1 MNLTEPSLSR
11 ETLLHASRVSLG
23 GPWASRTP
31 SPASDSE
38 MGFEQNLSG
47 DCSSPDGLG
56 TRNMRRTEARI
67 SLTPSSGGQSP
78 DLTPAGGV
86 SAGTVDGKAVG
97 GEQRIRRPMN
107 AFMVWAK
114 DERKRLA
121 LQNPDL
127 HNAVLSKMLGQSWK
141 ALSATDKR
149 PFVEEAE
156 RLRVQHLQ
164 DHPNYKYRPRR
175 KKTTK
180 KLKRVEPGLLL
191 HSLAQGGASGLGL
204 GPGVSPLGA
213 EGISGGSAYGHPSTH
228 PTHHHHSHH
237 LLPSL
242 GHFRDLQAPG
252 HPELESYGLPTP
264 EMSPLDILEDGAG
277 ESVFFPQHMQEEAG
291 MGGWSGYHHH
301 LHHHNQHY
309 SHNYNSHSHHSSIH
323 GAATYGQSSGM
334 SAGPSL
340 STSMNSSLSPGRSSR
355 VDSRMSSVES
365 NMTSSMSSVTS
376 VLATSVNS
384 RLNPAHPSSHH
395 IALRSPVKC
404 PPPLSDSSS
413 PVSYSQPSVSIPEPI
428 KSHQTPH
435 QTTAPV
441 GYFGQMYGSN
451 TPNAAYY
458 MPSHL
463 GQLSP
468 PPETSPSSCSSSSI
482 IQSTFPPTLPLDQS
496 NPESSSH
503 LGSSSAEFWSEVDR
517 HEFDQYVNVGRN
529 REEAYGRGGGCA
541 LKVLSGRGSGSVGSS
556 MNGSVSSIINRD
568 VSSILNGAG
577 GCDDGSSPLI
587 SALSDASSAV
597 YYSACITG

>member
-38 MGFEQNLSG
+38 MGFERRLSEN
-47 DCSSPDGLG
+47 CSSPDGLASE
-56 TRNMRRTEARI
+56 NVRRTEARI

-78 DLTPAGGV
+78 DLSQAGGV
-86 SAGTVDGKAVG
+86 SAGMSEGKAAG

-141 ALSATDKR
+141 ALNATDKR

-191 HSLAQGGASGLGL
+191 HSLGQSGVSGHGM
-204 GPGVSPLGA
+204 GPGVGHLAGES
-213 EGISGGSAYGHPSTH
+213 ISGGSAYGHPSSH
-228 PTHHHHSHH
+228 PPNHHHSHH

-242 GHFRDLQAPG
+242 GHFRDFQAP
-252 HPELESYGLPTP
+252 EVESYGLPTP
-264 EMSPLDILEDGAG
+264 EMSPLDILEEGAG

-291 MGGWSGYHHH
+291 MGG
-301 LHHHNQHY
+301 
-309 SHNYNSHSHHSSIH
+309 SI
-323 GAATYGQSSGM
+323 
-334 SAGPSL
+334 
-340 STSMNSSLSPGRSSR
+340 NSR
-355 VDSRMSSVES
+355 VNAASGHHMS
-365 NMTSSMSSVTS
+365 
-376 VLATSVNS
+376 
-384 RLNPAHPSSHH
+384 
-395 IALRSPVKC
+395 LRSPLKL
-404 PPPLSDSSS
+404 PSPLSDSSS
-413 PVSYSQPSVSIPEPI
+413 SSPVSYRHPPASLPEPI
-428 KSHQTPH
+428 KSQQTPH
-435 QTTAPV
+435 QAAAPL
-441 GYFGQMYGSN
+441 GYFGQMYGSSA
-451 TPNAAYY
+451 PNAAYY
-458 MPSHL
+458 MPSNL

-482 IQSTFPPTLPLDQS
+482 AQSAFPQALPIDHL

-503 LGSSSAEFWSEVDR
+503 LGPSSAEFWSEVDR
-517 HEFDQYVNVGRN
+517 HEFDQYVNVGRS
-529 REEAYGRGGGCA
+529 REEAYGRGGLA
-541 LKVLSGRGSGSVGSS
+541 LKVQSERS
-556 MNGSVSSIINRD
+556 
-568 VSSILNGAG
+568 SSILNGAA
-577 GCDDGSSPLI
+577 GCDEGSSPLI

>member
-1 MNLTEPSLSR
+1 MNLPKPSFST
-11 ETLLHASRVSLG
+11 ETLLLPGQVSLG
-23 GPWASRTP
+23 GPWTSGTP
-31 SPASDSE
+31 SPASDCE
-38 MGFEQNLSG
+38 MGFEQSLSG

-56 TRNMRRTEARI
+56 GGNARRAEARI
-67 SLTPSSGGQSP
+67 SLSPGSGGQSP
-78 DLTPAGGV
+78 DLTQVGGV
-86 SAGTVDGKAVG
+86 SAGTGDGKAAG
-97 GEQRIRRPMN
+97 DQRIRRPMN

-121 LQNPDL
+121 VQNPDL

-191 HSLAQGGASGLGL
+191 HSLAQGGAAGLGL
-204 GPGVSPLGA
+204 GPGLSPLGA
-213 EGISGGSAYGHPSTH
+213 ESISGGSPYGYPGAHP
-228 PTHHHHSHH
+228 PHHHHPHH

-264 EMSPLDILEDGAG
+264 EMSPLDVLDDGAG

-309 SHNYNSHSHHSSIH
+309 GHHYNNH
-323 GAATYGQSSGM
+323 GHGHGQGSGM
-334 SAGPSL
+334 SVGASL
-340 STSMNSSLSPGRSSR
+340 GTSLSPGRSSR
-355 VDSRMSSVES
+355 LDSRMSSVES
-365 NMTSSMSSVTS
+365 NMTSNMTSVTS
-376 VLATSVNS
+376 VNS
-384 RLNPAHPSSHH
+384 KLNPSHTSGHH
-395 IALRSPVKC
+395 ITLRSPVKC
-404 PPPLSDSSS
+404 QPPLPDSSS
-413 PVSYSQPSVSIPEPI
+413 PVSYPQPSISLSEPI
-428 KSHQTPH
+428 KCHQTPLSN
-435 QTTAPV
+435 AAV
-441 GYFGQMYGSN
+441 NYFGQMYGSGA
-451 TPNAAYY
+451 PNATHFT
-458 MPSHL
+458 PSHL

-468 PPETSPSSCSSSSI
+468 PPETSPSSCSTSSVPAP
-482 IQSTFPPTLPLDQS
+482 STFLPSVHLDHS
-496 NPESSSH
+496 NPESSGH

-517 HEFDQYVNVGRN
+517 HEFDQYVNMGRN
-529 REEAYGRGGGCA
+529 REEAYGLGGGCGGGS
-541 LKVLSGRGSGSVGSS
+541 KVLGGRSSSSSNNSIVSGI
-556 MNGSVSSIINRD
+556 MNRD
-568 VSSILNGAG
+568 VSSIMSGVG
-577 GCDDGSSPLI
+577 GCDDGNSPLI